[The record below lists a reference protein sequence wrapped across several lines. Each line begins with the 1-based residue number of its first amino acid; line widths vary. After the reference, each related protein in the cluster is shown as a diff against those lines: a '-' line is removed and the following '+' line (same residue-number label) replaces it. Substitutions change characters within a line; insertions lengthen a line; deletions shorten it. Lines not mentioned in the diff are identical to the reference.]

1 MARFGSNF
9 FQNVGAYRTLKPS
22 PFLRPPTAQTPELI
36 MSCHILEAAHIHP
49 ANCETIA
56 GSHADIVREV
66 FVKGVL
72 VGGAAELQRVIA
84 SGEFP
89 RRLAG

>member
-1 MARFGSNF
+1 
-9 FQNVGAYRTLKPS
+9 
-22 PFLRPPTAQTPELI
+22 
-36 MSCHILEAAHIHP
+36 MSRHILDAAHIRS
-49 ANCETIA
+49 AIRETNA